1 MERFAQAK
9 EQILIEKKKVME
21 KICRENK
28 IKFNIEEEGG
38 VIFRNKRIFLFG
50 EINKDKNS
58 RLEKIRDQLRGI

>member
-9 EQILIEKKKVME
+9 EQILIEKKKVKE
-21 KICRENK
+21 KIGRENK